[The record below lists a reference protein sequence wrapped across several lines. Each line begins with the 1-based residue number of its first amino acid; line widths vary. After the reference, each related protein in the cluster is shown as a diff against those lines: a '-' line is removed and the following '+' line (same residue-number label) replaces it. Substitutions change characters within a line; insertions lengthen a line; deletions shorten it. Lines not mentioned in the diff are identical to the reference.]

1 MDGADR
7 QLRHLVAAAIEGDD
21 VAVRE
26 FVRMTQP
33 AVWRICT
40 ALGSSG
46 HEEDLTQETF
56 VRAFR
61 SLPTFRGDSPVVP
74 WLLTIARRVCAD
86 HVRGR
91 QRQRRLLGALID
103 SSSADAFSRSAV
115 DHDHAIWSVLDGIQ
129 PDRREAFMLTQVAGL
144 SYDEAADILGCPI
157 GTVRSRVAR
166 ARADLIIAVR
176 AAEAS

>member
-40 ALGSSG
+40 ALGSPG

-61 SLPTFRGDSPVVP
+61 SLPTYRGESPVLP

-91 QRQRRLLGALID
+91 QRQRRLLGALIH
-103 SSSADAFSRSAV
+103 SSSTDMSSRSAV
-115 DHDHAIWSVLDGIQ
+115 DHDHAIWSVLDGIH
-129 PDRREAFMLTQVAGL
+129 PDRLEAFMLTQVAGL
-144 SYDEAADILGCPI
+144 SYDEAADMLGCPI

-166 ARADLIIAVR
+166 ARADLVIAVR